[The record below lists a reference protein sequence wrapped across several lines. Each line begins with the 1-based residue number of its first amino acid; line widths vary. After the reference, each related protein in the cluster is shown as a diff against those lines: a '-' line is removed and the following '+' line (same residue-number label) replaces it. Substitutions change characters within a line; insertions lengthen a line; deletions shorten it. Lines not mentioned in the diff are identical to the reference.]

1 MQTPSEEAAL
11 CPLYLQLLPVGVEC
25 EGRGSNG
32 GTIAGKVDENL
43 PHPRTRRVTSR
54 EQCHF
59 PTALRREFCASLRCY
74 VIRFKRRRRRKTR
87 FDDGFE

>member
-43 PHPRTRRVTSR
+43 PHPRTRRVTS
-54 EQCHF
+54 
-59 PTALRREFCASLRCY
+59 
-74 VIRFKRRRRRKTR
+74 
-87 FDDGFE
+87 